1 MKKYLIPVDNRNGCL
16 CDFQKYEEK
25 IAMVEKFLMP
35 NSMFTVVLTNCMTLR
50 RMGKR
55 AGWVKKYLIPNTT

>member
-25 IAMVEKFLMP
+25 IAMVEKFLIP

-55 AGWVKKYLIPNTT
+55 AG